1 VLPRE
6 TGIFFHQQTAAAL
19 IAAVQSF
26 DAAHFDPQRI
36 RRHAEQYDISV
47 FTRRM
52 AEFVDAALSE
62 LQGPQG
68 ARPWRPESRGADKA
82 LAEEALLH
90 SRGETSA
97 LSLHT

>member
-1 VLPRE
+1 MKQKVSYVKKTIRLLAFGLAPVP
-6 TGIFFHQQTAAAL
+6 AL
-19 IAAVQSF
+19 IMGL
-26 DAAHFDPQRI
+26 
-36 RRHAEQYDISV
+36 YL

-52 AEFVDAALSE
+52 AEFVEAALSE

-68 ARPWRPESRGADKA
+68 VRPWRPEPRGADKA